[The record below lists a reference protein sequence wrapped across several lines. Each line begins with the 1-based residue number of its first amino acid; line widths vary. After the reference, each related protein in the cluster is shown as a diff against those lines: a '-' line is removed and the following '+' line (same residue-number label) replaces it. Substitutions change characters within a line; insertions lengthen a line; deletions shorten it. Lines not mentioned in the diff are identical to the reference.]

1 MSLET
6 VKQGDHCRV
15 IKINGRFDFSC
26 HSAFREAYS
35 GSPTG
40 TEFVVDMAE
49 ASYMDSA
56 ALGMLLLLREHVQQ
70 QGGKVTITNCRG
82 QTYDVLQ
89 IANFHRLFK
98 IVQ

>member
-1 MSLET
+1 MGLET
-6 VKQGDHCRV
+6 VKQGDNRTV

-26 HSAFREAYS
+26 HSSFREAYS
-35 GSPTG
+35 GMPAG
-40 TEFVVDMAE
+40 TEFIVDMGE

-70 QGGKVTITNCRG
+70 QGGRMSIINCRG
-82 QTYDVLQ
+82 QTYEVLQ
-89 IANFHRLFK
+89 IANFHKLFK